1 MKRSRSATTTIEAA
15 DDDPCGTTGPYRFG
29 RRRGGFYGGLV
40 TRSFWFACLWVAATP
55 AFTHAEPTCAVSI
68 VRAPDDVRVA
78 VESWLAKEV
87 CTTPLTVR
95 IIETEGG
102 YYIYAV
108 DDHGRVQERTV
119 PDAQSAGVLIASWT
133 ADDGI
138 VKPEPT
144 PTPTA
149 EAPVVSHEPIPQVTP
164 TAPTTLT
171 LVDHPPAR
179 QARPNDSTRW
189 LTLAG
194 GAGGSNRGAGA
205 RVELEVL
212 RTGSF
217 AAVIH
222 LAYGNSQMTASD
234 GVTSYNATF
243 DDLTAMIGLHYT
255 WRFAS
260 GWHLRAG
267 FAVGV
272 MATEMTLD
280 ASGVGSALQTST
292 AASEG
297 SLMVGYTL
305 SDRWE
310 VEIGPV
316 ATLANEHWHLSD
328 QMETLVRAPGSLVL
342 FAGVRR
348 AL

>member
-1 MKRSRSATTTIEAA
+1 M
-15 DDDPCGTTGPYRFG
+15 
-29 RRRGGFYGGLV
+29 

-68 VRAPDDVRVA
+68 VRAPDEVRAA
-78 VESWLAKEV
+78 VESWLAKET

-102 YYIYAV
+102 YYIYAT

-144 PTPTA
+144 PPPSA
-149 EAPVVSHEPIPQVTP
+149 APEPVVSHEPIPQVTP
-164 TAPTTLT
+164 TLT

-179 QARPNDSTRW
+179 PVAPNESNRW
-189 LTLAG
+189 LSLAG

-205 RVELEVL
+205 RIELEVM

-217 AAVIH
+217 SAVVH
-222 LAYGNSQMTASD
+222 LAYGNSQMTATD
-234 GVTSYNATF
+234 GVTSYVASF
-243 DDLTAMIGLHYT
+243 DDLSAMIGLHYT

-260 GWHLRAG
+260 AWHARAG

-292 AASEG
+292 AVSEG
-297 SLMVGYTL
+297 SLMFGYTL
-305 SDRWE
+305 TDRWE
-310 VEIGPV
+310 VEVGPV

-328 QMETLVRAPGSLVL
+328 QMETLVRAPGSVVL

>member
-1 MKRSRSATTTIEAA
+1 M
-15 DDDPCGTTGPYRFG
+15 
-29 RRRGGFYGGLV
+29 

-55 AFTHAEPTCAVSI
+55 ALSHAEPTCAVSI
-68 VRAPDDVRVA
+68 VRAPDDVRAA
-78 VESWLAKEV
+78 VESWLAKET

-108 DDHGRVQERTV
+108 DDHGRVEERIV

-138 VKPEPT
+138 AKPEP
-144 PTPTA
+144 PPQPIIA
-149 EAPVVSHEPIPQVTP
+149 LARPAVSEEPIPPV
-164 TAPTTLT
+164 APTPTLT
-171 LVDHPPAR
+171 LVDHPSPKLVHST
-179 QARPNDSTRW
+179 DSNHW
-189 LTLAG
+189 LTLAA

-205 RVELEVL
+205 RVELEL
-212 RTGSF
+212 MRAGSF
-217 AAVIH
+217 TAVVH
-222 LAYGNSQMTASD
+222 LAYGNSQMAAGD
-234 GVTSYNATF
+234 GVTIYNANF
-243 DDLTAMIGLHYT
+243 DDLTAMVGLHYT
-255 WRFAS
+255 WRFAPA
-260 GWHLRAG
+260 WHVRAG

-272 MATEMTLD
+272 MATQMTLD
-280 ASGVGSALQTST
+280 ASGVSSAMQTST
-292 AASEG
+292 AVSEG

-305 SDRWE
+305 ADRWE

-316 ATLANEHWHLSD
+316 ATLANEHWHLAD
-328 QMETLVRAPGSLVL
+328 QMETLVRAPGSVTM

>member
-1 MKRSRSATTTIEAA
+1 VVVVAA
-15 DDDPCGTTGPYRFG
+15 VSI
-29 RRRGGFYGGLV
+29 GGLV

-95 IIETEGG
+95 IIETDGG

-108 DDHGRVQERTV
+108 DDHGHVQERTV

-138 VKPEPT
+138 AKPEPAPEPVVALAHPVSDE
-144 PTPTA
+144 PTP
-149 EAPVVSHEPIPQVTP
+149 PVTPTP

-171 LVDHPPAR
+171 LVDHPPAKHV
-179 QARPNDSTRW
+179 APSESTRW
-189 LTLAG
+189 LSFAG
-194 GAGGSNRGAGA
+194 GAGGSNRSAGA
-205 RVELEVL
+205 RIELEVM
-212 RTGSF
+212 RTGAFS
-217 AAVIH
+217 AVVH
-222 LAYGNSQMTASD
+222 LAYGNSQMTATD
-234 GVTSYNATF
+234 GVTSYVATF
-243 DDLTAMIGLHYT
+243 DDISAMIGLHYT

-260 GWHLRAG
+260 AWHARAG

-272 MATEMTLD
+272 VATEMSLA
-280 ASGVGSALQTST
+280 ASPGGGSNPQTST
-292 AASEG
+292 AVSEG
-297 SLMVGYTL
+297 SLMFGYTL

>member
-1 MKRSRSATTTIEAA
+1 M
-15 DDDPCGTTGPYRFG
+15 
-29 RRRGGFYGGLV
+29 

-55 AFTHAEPTCAVSI
+55 AITHAEPTCAVSI
-68 VRAPDDVRVA
+68 VRAPDDVRAA
-78 VESWLAKEV
+78 VESWLAKET

-102 YYIYAV
+102 YYIYAA
-108 DDHGRVQERTV
+108 DDHGRVQERIV

-138 VKPEPT
+138 AKPDPAPAPAPAPIAEP
-144 PTPTA
+144 
-149 EAPVVSHEPIPQVTP
+149 SHEPIPQVTP
-164 TAPTTLT
+164 TLT
-171 LVDHPPAR
+171 LVD
-179 QARPNDSTRW
+179 RPSPKLVRSSGSNHW

-194 GAGGSNRGAGA
+194 GVGGSNRGAGA
-205 RVELEVL
+205 RVELEVM

-217 AAVIH
+217 TAVAH
-222 LAYGNSQMTASD
+222 LAYGNSQMTAGD
-234 GVTSYNATF
+234 GVTTYTATF
-243 DDLTAMIGLHYT
+243 DDLTAMVGLHYT

-260 GWHLRAG
+260 SWHARAG

-272 MATEMTLD
+272 MATQMTLE
-280 ASGVGSALQTST
+280 ASGAALQTST
-292 AASEG
+292 AVSEG

-305 SDRWE
+305 ADRWE
-310 VEIGPV
+310 VEVGPV

-328 QMETLVRAPGSLVL
+328 QMETLIRAPGSVIV

>member
-1 MKRSRSATTTIEAA
+1 
-15 DDDPCGTTGPYRFG
+15 
-29 RRRGGFYGGLV
+29 V

-78 VESWLAKEV
+78 VESWVAKEV

-95 IIETEGG
+95 IIETDGG

-138 VKPEPT
+138 AKPEPT
-144 PTPTA
+144 PPPA
-149 EAPVVSHEPIPQVTP
+149 APEPVVSHEPIPQVTP
-164 TAPTTLT
+164 TAPTAPTTLA
-171 LVDHPPAR
+171 LVDHPPAKHV
-179 QARPNDSTRW
+179 APSESTRW
-189 LTLAG
+189 LSFAG

-205 RVELEVL
+205 RVELEVM
-212 RTGSF
+212 RTGAFS
-217 AAVIH
+217 AVVH
-222 LAYGNSQMTASD
+222 VAYGNSHMTASD
-234 GVTSYNATF
+234 SVNSYDATF
-243 DDLTAMIGLHYT
+243 DDLSAMIGLHYT
-255 WRFAS
+255 LRFAS
-260 GWHLRAG
+260 AWHLRAG

-272 MATEMTLD
+272 MATEMSLE
-280 ASGVGSALQTST
+280 ASPGAATNPQTST
-292 AASEG
+292 AVSEG
-297 SLMVGYTL
+297 SLMFGYTL
-305 SDRWE
+305 TDHWE
-310 VEIGPV
+310 VEVGPV

>member
-1 MKRSRSATTTIEAA
+1 MKRARSATTIQAA
-15 DDDPCGTTGPYRFG
+15 DDDPCGTTGLHRRG

-40 TRSFWFACLWVAATP
+40 TRSLWFACLWVAATP

-68 VRAPDDVRVA
+68 VRAPNDVRVA
-78 VESWLAKEV
+78 VESWLAKET

-144 PTPTA
+144 LPPTVA
-149 EAPVVSHEPIPQVTP
+149 EGPVVSHEPIPQVTP
-164 TAPTTLT
+164 TTLT
-171 LVDHPPAR
+171 LVDHSPTKHVAPTE
-179 QARPNDSTRW
+179 SHRW
-189 LTLAG
+189 LSFAG

-205 RVELEVL
+205 RIELEVM

-217 AAVIH
+217 SAVVH
-222 LAYGNSQMTASD
+222 VAYGNSQMTATD
-234 GVTSYNATF
+234 GVTSYLATF
-243 DDLTAMIGLHYT
+243 DDLSAMIGLHYT

-260 GWHLRAG
+260 AWHVRAG

-272 MATEMTLD
+272 LATEMTLD
-280 ASGVGSALQTST
+280 ASGAGSALQTST
-292 AASEG
+292 AVSEG
-297 SLMVGYTL
+297 SLMFGYTL
-305 SDRWE
+305 ADRWE

-328 QMETLVRAPGSLVL
+328 QMETLVRAPGSVVL

-348 AL
+348 GL

>member
-1 MKRSRSATTTIEAA
+1 M
-15 DDDPCGTTGPYRFG
+15 
-29 RRRGGFYGGLV
+29 

-95 IIETEGG
+95 IIETDGG

-138 VKPEPT
+138 VKPEPA
-144 PTPTA
+144 PPA
-149 EAPVVSHEPIPQVTP
+149 AAREPVVSHEPIPQVTTP
-164 TAPTTLT
+164 TATALT
-171 LVDHPPAR
+171 LVDHPPATHV
-179 QARPNDSTRW
+179 APSASTRY

-194 GAGGSNRGAGA
+194 GAGGSNRGAGV

-217 AAVIH
+217 AAVVH
-222 LAYGNSQMTASD
+222 LAYGNSHMTATD
-234 GVTSYNATF
+234 GVTAYNASF
-243 DDLTAMIGLHYT
+243 DDLTAMVGLHYT

-260 GWHLRAG
+260 AWHVRAG

-280 ASGVGSALQTST
+280 ESGSGLALQTST
-292 AASEG
+292 AVSEG

-328 QMETLVRAPGSLVL
+328 QMETLVRAPGSIVV